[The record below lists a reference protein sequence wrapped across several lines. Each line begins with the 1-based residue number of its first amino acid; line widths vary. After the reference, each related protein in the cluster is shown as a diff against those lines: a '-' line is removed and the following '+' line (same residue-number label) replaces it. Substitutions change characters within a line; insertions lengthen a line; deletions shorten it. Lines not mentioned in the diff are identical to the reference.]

1 MWADSHCHLQYEGS
15 PPDAVAVATDAG
27 VGAMICVGTD
37 SVESA
42 KAIDVARAHPG
53 RVWSTVGLHPHQATD
68 GIAGILPLLEEPE
81 VRAVGECG
89 LDYHYDHS
97 PRQVQREMF
106 GAQVAL
112 ARKHGLALVVHT
124 RDAWDDTFD
133 ILAAEGVPE
142 RTIIHCFSGGPT
154 EARRALDLGAYLS
167 FSGIVTF
174 KTAGEVR
181 EAAALAPLDRV
192 LIETDAPYLT
202 PVPHR
207 GKPNQP
213 AFVALVGFAVAEAR
227 GVRAEVVENA
237 TWITTSVVFSLHLP
251 ESAS

>member
-15 PPDAVAVATDAG
+15 PPDAVDVATAAG
-27 VGAMICVGTD
+27 VGCMICVGTD
-37 SVESA
+37 SAESI
-42 KAIDVARAHPG
+42 KAIEVARAHPG
-53 RVWSTVGLHPHQATD
+53 KVWATVGLHPHQATD
-68 GIAGILPLLEEPE
+68 GIAGILPLLDAPG
-81 VRAVGECG
+81 VCAVGECG

-97 PRQVQREMF
+97 PREVQREMF

-112 ARKHGLALVVHT
+112 ARNHDLALVVHT
-124 RDAWDDTFD
+124 RDAWDDTFA
-133 ILAAEGVPE
+133 ILASEGVPD
-142 RTIIHCFSGGPT
+142 RTIIHCFSGGPA

-181 EAAALAPLDRV
+181 EAATLAPLDRV
-192 LIETDAPYLT
+192 LVETDAPYLT

-213 AFVALVGFAVAEAR
+213 AFVALVGAAVATTR
-227 GVRAEVVENA
+227 GVPAEVVENA
-237 TWITTSVVFSLHLP
+237 TWASTKAAFSLHLP
-251 ESAS
+251 EPSS